1 MVPERGSAVGYSVW
15 DATDRQDFDMRFRP
29 WREYYDHVEIS
40 EVTTPREAMAALF
53 GKLDS

>member
-40 EVTTPREAMAALF
+40 EVISPRDAMAALF
-53 GKLDS
+53 G